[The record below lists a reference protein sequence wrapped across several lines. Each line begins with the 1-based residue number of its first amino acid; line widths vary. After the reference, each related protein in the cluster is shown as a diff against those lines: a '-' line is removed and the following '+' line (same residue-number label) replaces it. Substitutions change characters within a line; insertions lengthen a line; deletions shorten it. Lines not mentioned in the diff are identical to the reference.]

1 MKIEQLTLE
10 NFKCFKSEKTFDFS
24 RLTILTG
31 ANSSGKSSVMYAIL
45 GALQTQGFPYQFSP
59 NGNYINLGDY
69 KEIINNHDE
78 NLDFKL
84 SLNFSNIDYTINVN
98 NQWKLDK
105 TDFLPSISS
114 INIVEENEWII
125 KKYLGS
131 TYNNLEIQIHLKES
145 INFEKLNEYCKDLED
160 FFKISYD
167 QKDFKV
173 NAIDESNI
181 KIKDFDIIKYNYNF
195 SSEDL
200 VNRSYSYPI
209 NPITRFVI
217 SSFNPYF
224 GYTLIKFQKELLN
237 FVSAFRKSPQR
248 TYLEQNKA
256 SFKIGGEGEEYIDQI
271 VEWDK
276 RSNGKKKEL
285 IKTMLDLDLIEDIK
299 IIRLGGG
306 RFEVSIKPVGN
317 KVFSTL
323 NDVGSGVSAFMPI
336 IVADLQLP
344 NDSTLFLAE
353 PEIHLHPTIQSKFGE
368 YIVNN
373 INNTDKNYVIETHSE
388 YFLNKIRLAIVK
400 GELKKE
406 DVKVYFLENNGDDT
420 DVYDIDFTKTG
431 AIKNAPPNF
440 FRTYFLDTMD
450 IALNS
455 FAE

>member
-31 ANSSGKSSVMYAIL
+31 ANSSGKSSVIHAIL
-45 GALQTQGFPYQFSP
+45 MALQSEDFPYSLSP
-59 NGNYINLGDY
+59 NGSIIKLGDY
-69 KEIINNHDE
+69 KEIANQHDS
-78 NLDFKL
+78 NKVIQLGFKFKNQL
-84 SLNFSNIDYTINVN
+84 CKTYWNQDEITQLPKFIKLESLNNDT
-98 NQWKLDK
+98 
-105 TDFLPSISS
+105 
-114 INIVEENEWII
+114 ENG
-125 KKYLGS
+125 L
-131 TYNNLEIQIHLKES
+131 
-145 INFEKLNEYCKDLED
+145 KDLNRVTLKSAITT
-160 FFKISYD
+160 FKHIT
-167 QKDFKV
+167 
-173 NAIDESNI
+173 
-181 KIKDFDIIKYNYNF
+181 NY
-195 SSEDL
+195 
-200 VNRSYSYPI
+200 
-209 NPITRFVI
+209 
-217 SSFNPYF
+217 
-224 GYTLIKFQKELLN
+224 
-237 FVSAFRKSPQR
+237 VSAFRKAPQR
-248 TYLEQNKA
+248 TYYEQNQQNYKV
-256 SFKIGGEGEEYIDQI
+256 GTEGEEYIDQI

-276 RSNGKKKEL
+276 RSNGKMKEL
-285 IKTMLDLDLIEDIK
+285 VETMTNLDLIEEIE

-306 RFEVSIKPVGN
+306 RFDVLVKPIN
-317 KVFSTL
+317 SNEL
-323 NDVGSGVSAFMPI
+323 SSLSDVGSSVSAFMPI

-353 PEIHLHPTIQSKFGE
+353 PEIHLHPSIQSKFGE